1 MKAIAVFAAAAV
13 TSVASAGIVGFVGDQ
28 TLEGGWYAFEAEFG
42 VDMTVIYHG
51 GSPYEEVTSID
62 VPEFGGSLDFSVS
75 HSLRHIGYGWAT
87 WSHGYTGEVFYNN
100 GAYYVEYDLN
110 MEGVGAFDAYIEP
123 NPFQEHYFTVTANG
137 SAGGSAQVEVTAHGS
152 AGASHF
158 GFYATGETLVS
169 IEISG
174 TSDWAMGEWRVG
186 APAPGALALFG
197 LAALRRRRR

>member
-1 MKAIAVFAAAAV
+1 MKFVAGLAALAV

-51 GSPYEEVTSID
+51 GSPYETVTSID
-62 VPEFGGSLDFSVS
+62 VPEFGGSLDMPG
-75 HSLRHIGYGWAT
+75 HSLRQIGYGWAT

-100 GAYYVEYDLN
+100 GAYLTQYDLN
-110 MEGVGAFDAYIEP
+110 MAGVGAFDAYIEP
-123 NPFQEHYFTVTANG
+123 NPFSEQYFTVTATG
-137 SAGGSAQVEVTAHGS
+137 SAGGSAQVDVTAHGS
-152 AGASHF
+152 SGASHF

-174 TSDWAMGEWRVG
+174 TSDWAIGEWRVG
-186 APAPGALALFG
+186 VPAPGALALFG